1 MQTSPDTPATHP
13 IILHADLHAEDERAP
28 RVIASGKGSTAE
40 AILAAAAEH
49 GIPVEEDEALLGLLA
64 ECEVG
69 EEIPPELYE
78 AVAELL
84 RGKTSALY
92 GASGVGKSSLCLA
105 LGKPCV
111 LHTLINKR

>member
-1 MQTSPDTPATHP
+1 MSEKRRPRQAVALRYD
-13 IILHADLHAEDERAP
+13 AENERAP
-28 RVIASGKGSTAE
+28 RVVASGSGSTAE

-78 AVAELL
+78 AGAELL
-84 RGKTSALY
+84 TWLY
-92 GASGVGKSSLCLA
+92 RLEGRLLA
-105 LGKPCV
+105 G
-111 LHTLINKR
+111 